1 MKTLQLGLTG
11 VVCAAWFAGSAFADI
26 VTFNS
31 PGQWTTER
39 SDKIVLKVQLDT
51 AKIPQKKIA
60 VVLSKIESG
69 KKKQVSSKSFKVTDY
84 SQEFDLGAVGTTL
97 LGGKDFLKIEWSIP
111 GAKDKGGLFPVGI
124 VDLDKLSALA
134 PLHAKKVQEPADAKN
149 AAALAAGAKFTT
161 VKGVE
166 FALFWSPKS
175 LSILCKKGASKDV
188 IRLAFDGK
196 NGKNAFI
203 SYPDRVVELNLAKD
217 SMSTVLY
224 DRVAL
229 SDSINF
235 PVKDWKSEVS
245 KTAAGEFTV
254 INVPWYDIGLVAQ
267 DERVLGFAA
276 FLTDE
281 KSVPAAAYPDKA
293 KLLMPGSWSSI
304 VLDK

>member
-1 MKTLQLGLTG
+1 MKALQAGMAG
-11 VVCAAWFAGSAFADI
+11 VLCAAWFAGSAFADV

-39 SDKIVLKVQLDT
+39 SDKIVLKIQLDT
-51 AKIPQKKIA
+51 AKIPKKKIA
-60 VVLSKIESG
+60 IVLSKIESG
-69 KKKQVSSKSFKVTDY
+69 KKKLVASKSFKVSDY
-84 SQEFDLGAVGTTL
+84 SQELDLGAAGAML
-97 LGGKDFLKIEWSIP
+97 LGGKDYLKIEWSIP
-111 GAKDKGGLFPVGI
+111 GTKDKGSLFPVGL
-124 VDLDKLSALA
+124 VNLDKAPAVA
-134 PLHAKKVQEPADAKN
+134 PLHAAKVQEPADGKN
-149 AAALAAGAKFTT
+149 TATLAANAKFTT

-188 IRLAFDGK
+188 VRFAFDGK

-203 SYPDRVVELNLAKD
+203 SYPDRIVELNLAKD

-224 DRVAL
+224 ERVAL

-254 INVPWYDIGLVAQ
+254 INIPWYDIGLVAQ

-276 FLTDE
+276 FMTDE
-281 KSVPAAAYPDKA
+281 KAAPVAAYPDNA